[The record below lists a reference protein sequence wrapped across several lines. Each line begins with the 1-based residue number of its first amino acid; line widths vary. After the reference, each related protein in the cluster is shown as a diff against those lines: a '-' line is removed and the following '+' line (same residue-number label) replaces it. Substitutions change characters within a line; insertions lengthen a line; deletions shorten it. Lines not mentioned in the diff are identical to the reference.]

1 MTRDQLRLQLASA
14 VERHARTLQDH
25 GGRAGPAL
33 LDDLEQVAEEHA
45 RQHALR
51 IEESHRAEQAAARR
65 EVREQPAALPVVAAN
80 TAIAGGGGAGGTSDS
95 ELLTVTPGR
104 LQESRTVG
112 SATPSAR
119 TRARTRGGPK

>member
-45 RQHALR
+45 RQHALS
-51 IEESHRAEQAAARR
+51 IEESHRGEHVLA
-65 EVREQPAALPVVAAN
+65 PAV
-80 TAIAGGGGAGGTSDS
+80 
-95 ELLTVTPGR
+95 TVTTGTGSQTLGGPAGPLKADDLPPVKTSSPGP
-104 LQESRTVG
+104 LPTSRT
-112 SATPSAR
+112 R
-119 TRARTRGGPK
+119 TRTRG